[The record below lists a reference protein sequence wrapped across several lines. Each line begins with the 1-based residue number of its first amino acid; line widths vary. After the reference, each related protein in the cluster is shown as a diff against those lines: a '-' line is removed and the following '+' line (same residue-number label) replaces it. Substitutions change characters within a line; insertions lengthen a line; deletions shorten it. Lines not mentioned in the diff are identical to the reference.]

1 MLELNIK
8 HNQFLPVLYFN
19 FFIKIMPIWFVF
31 YVAEG
36 RHLTTQLKIIIID
49 LHLRQLHLESLSLS
63 KLFKI

>member
-8 HNQFLPVLYFN
+8 YNQFLPVLYFN
-19 FFIKIMPIWFVF
+19 FFIKIMPIRFVF